1 MKKTAAIFTLFS
13 IIVLIFSCAGPKT
26 GADADISFADK
37 EVESAINDLKKQ
49 IKKNPN
55 NMEYRRQLA
64 DIYENNGESL
74 EALKVLETAM
84 IADPYDVETKYQYA
98 ETASRIGD
106 QLKAYQAYKEVLQ
119 SADGQNY
126 LSRIANKFV
135 DAFESEK
142 IVGTSADEAFGR
154 FSRDGNKIIYQSNQ
168 NGNWDILEYDL
179 ANESTRQLTNTSH
192 HEENPDYSP
201 DGRRIVYTSTVED
214 HRDVDYNQKLRDIF
228 VMELESQRETNLTTN
243 GSNDWRPSYSQDGK
257 FIVFVSE
264 RNDLRKVPFY
274 ELFSDIFIMEHD
286 GRFQLRLTETNGH
299 CGGPSIAPGASAES
313 GIIYF
318 DSNKSGNYEIYRM
331 DFKGQDQRQITFS
344 PGSNQVSP
352 AVSPNGDKIVFF
364 SDRDGNYELY
374 MMNSDGS
381 AQQRLTAH
389 PADDLN
395 PTFSPDGS
403 KVLFH
408 SNRSG
413 NFDLYLLDLSKVG
426 SQPGIYEVVGR
437 IDAAIQLLQ

>member
-274 ELFSDIFIMEHD
+274 ELFSDIFIMDHD
-286 GRFQLRLTETNGH
+286 GRFQLRLTETNSH

>member
-1 MKKTAAIFTLFS
+1 MKKTAAICTLFS
-13 IIVLIFSCAGPKT
+13 VILMILSCAGPKT
-26 GADADISFADK
+26 GADADVSFADK
-37 EVESAINDLKKQ
+37 EIESAINDLKKQ

-64 DIYENNGESL
+64 DIYENNGEML

-84 IADPYDVETKYQYA
+84 IADPYDMETKYQYA
-98 ETASRIGD
+98 ETALRTGD

-119 SADGQNY
+119 SSDGQNY
-126 LSRIANKFV
+126 LSRIATKFV
-135 DAFESEK
+135 DTFETIK

-154 FSRDGNKIIYQSNQ
+154 FSKDGSKIIYQSNQ
-168 NGNWDILEYDL
+168 NGNWDIFEYDVV
-179 ANESTRQLTNTSH
+179 NEMTRQLTNTPH
-192 HEENPDYSP
+192 HEENPAYSP
-201 DGRRIVYTSTVED
+201 DGRKMVYTSTVED
-214 HRDVDYNQKLRDIF
+214 HRDVDYDQKLRDIF
-228 VMELESQRETNLTTN
+228 VMDLESKRETNLTTN
-243 GSNDWRPSYSQDGK
+243 GSNDWRPGYSYDGK

-286 GRFQLRLTETNGH
+286 GRFQLRLTDTDSR
-299 CGGPSIAPGASAES
+299 CGSPCIAPGSTAES
-313 GIIYF
+313 GIIFF
-318 DSNKSGNYEIYRM
+318 DSDLSGNYEIYRM
-331 DFKGQDQRQITFS
+331 DFKGQNRRRITFA

-352 AVSPNGDKIVFF
+352 SVSPNGDKIAFF

-395 PTFSPDGS
+395 PIFSPDGN
-403 KVLFH
+403 KILFH

-413 NFDLYLLDLSKVG
+413 NFDLHLLDLSKVA

-437 IDAAIQLLQ
+437 IDAAIQQLQ